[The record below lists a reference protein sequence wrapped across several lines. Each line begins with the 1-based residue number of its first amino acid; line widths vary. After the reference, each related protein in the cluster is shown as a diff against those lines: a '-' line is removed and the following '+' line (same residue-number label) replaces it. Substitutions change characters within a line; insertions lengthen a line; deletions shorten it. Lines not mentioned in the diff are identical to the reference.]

1 MKTYQVKCKKGH
13 TAIFDKGDYSDF
25 CMCGE
30 KYERT
35 DSRLLEMRLSR
46 RSRKKL

>member
-35 DSRLLEMRLSR
+35 IDHPRFPLTRGD
-46 RSRKKL
+46 